1 MVVAA
6 KVTSKG
12 QITLPKQV
20 RKFLNVDTGSIV
32 IFETEENKML
42 LKPAKTLS
50 EFRGVLKGRA
60 VHSDFDKI
68 RAIAKEHVAKNVRS
82 NER

>member
-68 RAIAKEHVAKNVRS
+68 RTIAKKHVAKKCA
-82 NER
+82 EQ